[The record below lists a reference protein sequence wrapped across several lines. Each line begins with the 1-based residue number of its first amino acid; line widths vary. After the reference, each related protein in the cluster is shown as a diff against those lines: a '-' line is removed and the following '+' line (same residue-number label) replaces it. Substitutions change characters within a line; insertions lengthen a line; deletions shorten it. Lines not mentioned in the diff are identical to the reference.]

1 MTPAELERRFLD
13 FVYTTDATITPGALA
28 YFARCT
34 MKEAES
40 LLDELARQGTIRIE
54 HDEQG
59 LIFYVFPGR
68 TKLTRAPSETAPR
81 PLGGGLHI
89 GGGVFPPPA
98 ATPVPHVSVQA
109 QRALVPVTPG
119 EPPGPVLPGGQTACP
134 YCGET
139 ILSVAKKCKHCG
151 EMIDPALRQ
160 ALVPVQVNVGIQNV
174 PQAGPAVPIGRP
186 VNPGAAA
193 ALNFIW
199 PGAGHMYA
207 GRIGAGIGWMFAV
220 FIGYLA
226 FVVPGFALHMASL
239 FAGAKAAR
247 EENAKNGHLTP

>member
-34 MKEAES
+34 MKEAEQ
-40 LLDELARQGTIRIE
+40 LLDDLARQGTIRIE
-54 HDEQG
+54 HDDAG

-68 TKLTRAPSETAPR
+68 TKLTRNESVPPTATAPR
-81 PLGGGLHI
+81 PLGGGLQI
-89 GGGVFPPPA
+89 GGGF
-98 ATPVPHVSVQA
+98 VPQPQVNVQA
-109 QRALVPVTPG
+109 QRALVPVTPQLPSTAP
-119 EPPGPVLPGGQTACP
+119 ELPGGQTACP

-139 ILSVAKKCKHCG
+139 ILAIAKKCKHCG
-151 EMIDPALRQ
+151 EMIDPNLRQ
-160 ALVPVQVNVGIQNV
+160 AMVPVQVNVGIQNV
-174 PQAGPAVPIGRP
+174 PQPGPAAPVGRP

-199 PGAGHMYA
+199 PGAGHMYV
-207 GRIGAGIGWMFAV
+207 GRIGAGIGWMFAIL
-220 FIGYLA
+220 IGYMAL
-226 FVVPGFALHMASL
+226 VVPGFALHMVSL
-239 FAGAKAAR
+239 FAAARAAR